1 MDIKLNELFE
11 LTASKTGD
19 APITINEQEALLQD
33 IRLESMTQE
42 GELFYDEAYGW
53 SLLDFIQRQND
64 ELDLIE
70 LEDRVGKKLARRPE
84 IDTQRIQVQIIQ
96 NEDGV
101 IIHIRFGLLSGEEYF
116 MDVDLNRVEVIW
128 ND

>member
-84 IDTQRIQVQIIQ
+84 IDKQRIQVQIIQ